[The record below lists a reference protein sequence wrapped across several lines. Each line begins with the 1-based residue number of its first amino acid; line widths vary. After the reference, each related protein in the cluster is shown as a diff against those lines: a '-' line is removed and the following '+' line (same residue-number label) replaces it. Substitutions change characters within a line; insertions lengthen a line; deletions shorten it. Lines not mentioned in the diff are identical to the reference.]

1 MESKYI
7 LLALLWAVWCAIH
20 SLLITPAVTGRFQ
33 NRWGSYIAYY
43 RLGYN
48 LFSLLTLLPLWFY
61 TKALSGFKGTF
72 WSWPFSLVQV
82 LMVLLG
88 LAAFIAGGRAY
99 DLPFFLG
106 LRQIRDSRAT
116 SLLSAPGP
124 LRFSGILG
132 MIRHPWYAG
141 GLLLIWAQKMDPPIF
156 IMSLVL
162 SVYFVIGALLEERKL
177 TRIYG
182 QVYRD
187 YQQEVSMFFPLKWLK
202 KNLTAARPHSPN
214 L

>member
-1 MESKYI
+1 MNMI
-7 LLALLWAVWCAIH
+7 PQFVFLGVLWSFWCAIH

-33 NRWGSYIAYY
+33 NRWGRYFAYY

-48 LFSLLTLLPLWFY
+48 LFSLLTLLPLWAY
-61 TKALSGFKGTF
+61 TKSLSALTGTL

-88 LAAFIAGGRAY
+88 LAVFIAGGRVY

-106 LRQIRDSRAT
+106 LRQIRASRAA
-116 SLLSAPGP
+116 SLPSAPGP
-124 LRFSGILG
+124 LNFSGILG

-162 SVYFVIGALLEERKL
+162 SVYFIIGALLEERKL

-187 YQQEVSMFFPLKWLK
+187 YQQAVSMFFPFKWLK
-202 KNLTAARPHSPN
+202 KKFNGRPSP
-214 L
+214 